1 MKRLIQPFRGL
12 RGKLTLS
19 YMLTSVLAFLLVEM
33 LVLGGGLLFF
43 TTHIQSILLNNLS
56 TQASQAAPYLAK
68 AARDPE
74 PLATWLQITVGN
86 PGNQNSFQPKTIF
99 LAVTDTRGVIIASVG
114 SRPPAV
120 HTSLV
125 PALSGQ
131 DGTQLLAV
139 LNDSK
144 GATSVSSQESTQTL
158 VEIVPIIGKDKHT
171 QGALV
176 MKFVQPDI
184 QVIFSS
190 FFKFVL
196 FSAVA
201 VTALTAIIGAIFGY
215 LIARGLTR
223 RFNRLSA
230 AAERWSRG
238 DFSTP
243 ARDTARDELGQMA
256 RQLNHMAEEL
266 QNLLQ
271 TRQQLATLEERN
283 RLARDL
289 HDSVKQQVFAISMQI
304 GAIKHLLR
312 RDTDATETRLH
323 KTEKLVQQAQQ
334 ELTSL
339 IRELRPVA
347 LDGKGLIAAL
357 RELIPQWSQ
366 QTDIVANL
374 RVEGAQTLPL
384 TVEEALF
391 RVVQEALSNAARH
404 SKATL
409 VQLTL
414 TLADELVTLTI
425 HDNGQG
431 CDPVHLEHRGV
442 GLLSMQERMQALGG
456 DMRLESAPGN
466 GTRVVACCTRLGI
479 SSEKPLAET
488 QVEKE
493 LSALTIQKSR
503 PQK

>member
-1 MKRLIQPFRGL
+1 MRRLIQPFRGL

-19 YMLTSVLAFLLVEM
+19 YMLTSVLAFVLVEV
-33 LVLGGGLLFF
+33 LVIGGIILFF
-43 TTHIQSILLNNLS
+43 VTHVQSILLNNLRA
-56 TQASQAAPYLAK
+56 QASQVAPYLAN
-68 AARDPE
+68 AAHDPE
-74 PLATWLQITVGN
+74 PLATWLQIMVGN

-99 LAVTDTRGVIIASVG
+99 LVVTDTRGVIVASAG
-114 SRPPAV
+114 SQPLAA
-120 HTSLV
+120 HTPLA
-125 PALSGQ
+125 PFLSREHAA
-131 DGTQLLAV
+131 QLLAV
-139 LNDSK
+139 LNNGK
-144 GATSVSSQESTQTL
+144 GTTSASGQEDNQTL
-158 VEIVPIIGKDKHT
+158 VEIVPILGKNKHT

-176 MKFVQPDI
+176 MKIVQPDI
-184 QVIFSS
+184 QMIFST
-190 FFKFVL
+190 FFTFVL

-201 VTALTAIIGAIFGY
+201 VTILTAIIGAIFGY

-304 GAIKHLLR
+304 GATRHLLR
-312 RDTDATETRLH
+312 RDTDAAETRLH
-323 KTEKLVQQAQQ
+323 KAEKLVQQAQQ

-347 LDGKGLIAAL
+347 LDGKGLVAAL

-374 RVEGAQTLPL
+374 RVEGAQALPL

-391 RVVQEALSNAARH
+391 RVVQEALSNVARH
-404 SKATL
+404 SNATL
-409 VQLTL
+409 VQITLTL
-414 TLADELVTLTI
+414 TDEAVTLTI

-431 CDPVHLEHRGV
+431 CDPAHLEHQGV
-442 GLLSMQERMQALGG
+442 GLLSMQERMHALGG

-466 GTRVVACCTRLGI
+466 GTQVIASCTRLGTTNT
-479 SSEKPLAET
+479 ET
-488 QVEKE
+488 QMEKE
-493 LSALTIQKSR
+493 PGALSNQKAR
-503 PQK
+503 LQK